1 MDNES
6 YYDEFADWY
15 ERDRHRGYHRMLDD
29 LEVETV
35 KRYGAGTDVL
45 EAGCGTGLILHR
57 TAEFARSAVGIDLSS
72 GMLKRARERG
82 LDVVRRRSGGSSVVL
97 VPGAHVWIDVWVPAG
112 DPLWAD
118 DVAAAAVPV
127 GEAWVA
133 ALARSG
139 WTGLTVHRA
148 GSESAPWSDL
158 VCFAGR
164 GPGEVITADGRKLVG
179 LSQRRTRDW
188 IRLQCLVHRRWSA
201 VEAVAALA
209 LGADDRAAAEFAL
222 REAVAAVGAI
232 DESGLVAGLITALH

>member
-1 MDNES
+1 MTRWSVERRIGDAATLHAFEPPS
-6 YYDEFADWY
+6 DPQPTLVVADLQ
-15 ERDRHRGYHRMLDD
+15 RAALVLGSTQPVDVVDR
-29 LEVETV
+29 E
-35 KRYGAGTDVL
+35 
-45 EAGCGTGLILHR
+45 
-57 TAEFARSAVGIDLSS
+57 
-72 GMLKRARERG
+72 RARERG

-112 DPLWAD
+112 DPLWVD

-232 DESGLVAGLITALH
+232 DESGLVAGLIAALH

>member
-82 LDVVRRRSGGSSVVL
+82 LDVVQGSITELPFADESFDLVYSFKVLAHIEDIKTAMSEMFRVLRPGGYVLAEFYNRRSMRYLVKRLKPPSKISSSTDDEAVYTRYDTLDDIESYLPANAELEDRRGIRIVTPVSQVHDIPVVGGL
-97 VPGAHVWIDVWVPAG
+97 VRRIETQ
-112 DPLWAD
+112 LAD
-118 DVAAAAVPV
+118 QPM
-127 GEAWVA
+127 
-133 ALARSG
+133 
-139 WTGLTVHRA
+139 
-148 GSESAPWSDL
+148 
-158 VCFAGR
+158 
-164 GPGEVITADGRKLVG
+164 
-179 LSQRRTRDW
+179 TRD
-188 IRLQCLVHRRWSA
+188 
-201 VEAVAALA
+201 
-209 LGADDRAAAEFAL
+209 LGGFLIAIL
-222 REAVAAVGAI
+222 RKHG
-232 DESGLVAGLITALH
+232 